1 MDRRSGDDLRH
12 RIECLERMKATA
24 PAALGVD
31 SEIDRLRR
39 AHDQHDR
46 TFVGGRRAS
55 DPKPGWEQ

>member
-1 MDRRSGDDLRH
+1 
-12 RIECLERMKATA
+12 MKATA

-39 AHDQHDR
+39 AQGQHDR

-55 DPKPGWEQ
+55 DPKPGWE